1 MSPEVIQS
9 ERLDLVWLSPEL
21 LEALL
26 AGRREE
32 AERTAGFAV
41 PADWPDDH
49 DARFLAF
56 RLKQVREDPAHS
68 PWLVRAIVLRGPGRL
83 MIGNIGFHGAPG
95 HNARKAPGALEVGYR
110 VFAEHRRRGYATE
123 AVPAL
128 LDWARAQGIDRFV
141 ASVGPENEPSLAIV
155 RRLGFREVGRHWDD
169 EDGEELE
176 FELYEL
182 FVDDRTGEART
193 AS

>member
-1 MSPEVIQS
+1 VSPDVIQS
-9 ERLDLVWLSPEL
+9 DRLDLVWLSPEL
-21 LEALL
+21 IEALL

-32 AERTAGFAV
+32 AERTASFVV

-56 RLKQVREDPAHS
+56 RLKQAREDPTQS
-68 PWLVRAIVLRGPGRL
+68 PWLVRAMVLRGPERL

-95 HNARKAPGALEVGYR
+95 RNARKAPDALEVGYR

-123 AVPAL
+123 AVRAL

-155 RRLGFREVGRHWDD
+155 RQLGFREVGRHWDD

-176 FELYEL
+176 FELSAERGPL
-182 FVDDRTGEART
+182 A
-193 AS
+193 